1 METKDYEQGR
11 QYKIYTSEA
20 LSSKVEK
27 NAQIL
32 GGEAWY
38 N

>member
-1 METKDYEQGR
+1 MEAKDFEQGR

-20 LSSKVEK
+20 SGSKVEK
-27 NAQIL
+27 TAQIL
-32 GGEAWY
+32 GGEVWY